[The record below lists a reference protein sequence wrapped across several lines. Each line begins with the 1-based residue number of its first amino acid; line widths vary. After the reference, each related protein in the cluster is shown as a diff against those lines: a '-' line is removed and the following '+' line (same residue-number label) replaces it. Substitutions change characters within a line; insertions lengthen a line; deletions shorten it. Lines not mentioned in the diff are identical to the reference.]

1 MNETL
6 ELVPDQEYTII
17 LKGAELVTVINKVVK
32 MPYDEVV
39 ILVAKMTEQINQ
51 QNLKTKENG

>member
-1 MNETL
+1 MNEKL
-6 ELVPDQEYTII
+6 ELNPDQEYTII
-17 LKGAELVTVINKVVK
+17 LNGAELVTVINKVVK

-51 QNLKTKENG
+51 QNLKIKENG

>member
-1 MNETL
+1 MNEKL
-6 ELVPDQEYTII
+6 ELNPDQEYTII
-17 LKGAELVTVINKVVK
+17 LTGAELVPVINKVVK

-51 QNLKTKENG
+51 QNLKIKENG

>member
-1 MNETL
+1 MNEKL
-6 ELVPDQEYTII
+6 ELNPDQEYTII
-17 LKGAELVTVINKVVK
+17 LNGAELVTVINKVVK

>member
-1 MNETL
+1 MNEKL
-6 ELVPDQEYTII
+6 ELNPDQEYTII
-17 LKGAELVTVINKVVK
+17 LKGAELFTVINKVVK

-51 QNLKTKENG
+51 QNLKQE

>member
-32 MPYDEVV
+32 MPYDEVAIMV
-39 ILVAKMTEQINQ
+39 TKMTEQINQ
-51 QNLKTKENG
+51 QNLKQE

>member
-1 MNETL
+1 MNEKL
-6 ELVPDQEYTII
+6 ELNPDQEYTII
-17 LKGAELVTVINKVVK
+17 LNGAELVTVINKVVK

-51 QNLKTKENG
+51 QNLKTQENG

>member
-17 LKGAELVTVINKVVK
+17 LKGAELVTVINKVVEI
-32 MPYDEVV
+32 PYKDSAV
-39 ILVAKMTEQINQ
+39 IVSKMTEQINQ
-51 QNLKTKENG
+51 QNLKQE

>member
-1 MNETL
+1 MNEKL
-6 ELVPDQEYTII
+6 ELNPDQEYTII
-17 LKGAELVTVINKVVK
+17 LNGAELVTVINKVVK

-51 QNLKTKENG
+51 QNLKIKE

>member
-1 MNETL
+1 MNEKL
-6 ELVPDQEYTII
+6 ELNPDQEYTII
-17 LKGAELVTVINKVVK
+17 LNGAELVTVINKVVK

-51 QNLKTKENG
+51 QNLKPE